1 MAIIKLET
9 NIKAPVEV
17 CFDLSRSID
26 LHVNSMQHTKEK
38 AVAGKTTGLLNLHEW
53 VTWEASHFGLKFN
66 MTIRISEFNRDDYFI
81 DEIVKGPFKLLRH
94 LHQFKKAGDHTIM
107 TDEFI
112 FRSPLGYL
120 GKMVDRLLLEK
131 YMRKL
136 LLKRNDVIKLAAEK
150 LTVPEINSA
159 IPQL

>member
-1 MAIIKLET
+1 MAIIQLTTK
-9 NIKAPVEV
+9 IKAPAAV

-38 AVAGKTTGLLNLHEW
+38 AIAGKTSGLIGLNDW
-53 VTWEASHFGLKFN
+53 VTWQANHFGLKFN
-66 MTIRISEFNRDDYFI
+66 MTIRISEYVANDYFI

-94 LHQFKKAGDHTIM
+94 LHQFKQAGSFTIM

-120 GKMVDRLLLEK
+120 GKLTDKFLMEK
-131 YMRKL
+131 YMRNL
-136 LLKRNDVIKLAAEK
+136 LLKRNQVIKQAAERQAELLNK
-150 LTVPEINSA
+150 RRTPA
-159 IPQL
+159 